1 MRNAA
6 IIAVGSEM
14 LTPTRL
20 DTNSLFLT
28 ERLNSLG
35 VEVVEKRVVGDDRA
49 RLTEAVRHSL
59 AGADIAIV
67 TGGLGPTEDDVTRD
81 AVAAALGIGQS
92 SNESVAQWIADR
104 FARMGRTMAPNNLR
118 QAMILDGA
126 AILDN
131 PNGTAPGQWI
141 AKDGRVTMLLPG
153 PPRELK
159 PLFDAE
165 CMPRL
170 RAMLP
175 PMAIAEAHFKVA
187 GMGESDLDQLIAPVY
202 TKYENPATTVLAK
215 PGDLEVIL
223 RARAATV
230 EEAQAL
236 CEPPA
241 MAIAALLG
249 ERVYSRN
256 GETLEAALG
265 RALLARGET
274 VAVAESMTGGLLGSR
289 MTDVPGSSRWFR
301 GGYVVY
307 NDDLKR
313 ELIGAFAGD
322 AVSEEVARRL
332 AESAR
337 ERATATWAIGITGYA
352 GPEGQVGLVYLGIA
366 GPEGAVAREVKL
378 IGDRQ
383 RIRQMAT
390 TASLDWLRRNL
401 L

>member
-35 VEVVEKRVVGDDRA
+35 VEVVEKRVIGDDRT
-49 RLTEAVRHSL
+49 RLMEAVRHAL

-81 AVAAALGIGQS
+81 AVAAALEIGQS
-92 SNESVAQWIADR
+92 SNEAVAQWIADR
-104 FARMGRTMAPNNLR
+104 FARMGRTMAANNLR
-118 QAMILDGA
+118 QAMVLDGA
-126 AILDN
+126 EILDN

-223 RARAATV
+223 RARAATA
-230 EEAQAL
+230 EEARAL

-241 MAIAALLG
+241 AAIAELLG

-265 RALLARGET
+265 RALLARSET

-313 ELIGAFAGD
+313 ALIGEFSGD

-337 ERATATWAIGITGYA
+337 ERAGATWAIGITGYA
-352 GPEGQVGLVYLGIA
+352 GPEGQVGLVYLALA

-390 TASLDWLRRNL
+390 TASLDWLRRKL

>member
-35 VEVVEKRVVGDDRA
+35 VEVVEKRVIGDDRA
-49 RLTEAVRHSL
+49 RLAAAVRQSL
-59 AGADIAIV
+59 DTADIAIV

-81 AVAAALGIGQS
+81 AAAAALGVGQTS
-92 SNESVAQWIADR
+92 SDAVAQWIAAR
-104 FARMGRTMAPNNLR
+104 FARMGRAMAPNNLR
-118 QAMILDGA
+118 QAMVLDGA
-126 AILDN
+126 EILDN

-141 AKDGRVTMLLPG
+141 AKNGCVALLLPG

-159 PLFDAE
+159 PMFDAE

-170 RAMLP
+170 RALLP
-175 PMAIAEAHFKVA
+175 PMAIAEAHFKIA

-202 TKYENPATTVLAK
+202 TRYENPVTTVLAK

-223 RARAATV
+223 RARAATE
-230 EEAQAL
+230 EEARAL

-241 MAIAALLG
+241 AAIAELLG
-249 ERVYSRN
+249 DRVYSRN

-289 MTDVPGSSRWFR
+289 LTDVPGSSRWFR

-307 NDDLKR
+307 NNDLKR
-313 ELIGAFAGD
+313 ELIGDFMGD
-322 AVSEEVARRL
+322 PVSEEVARRL

-337 ERATATWAIGITGYA
+337 ARANATWAIAVTGYA
-352 GPEGQVGLVYLGIA
+352 GPEGQAGLVYLAIA
-366 GPEGAVAREVKL
+366 GTDGVAVHEVKL
-378 IGDRQ
+378 PGDRH
-383 RIRQMAT
+383 RVRHMAT
-390 TASLDWLRRNL
+390 TASLDWLRRKL